1 MKEKNERLTAADQQ
15 WGELVDAIEKD
26 NKELR
31 VKNSIVQKQNEEC
44 LAVIRALNETRF
56 NLEKDLMESLA
67 ILESPETENGLE
79 GKKKDE
85 SANLIEPST
94 KEDKREI
101 LVKRKTR

>member
-1 MKEKNERLTAADQQ
+1 
-15 WGELVDAIEKD
+15 
-26 NKELR
+26 
-31 VKNSIVQKQNEEC
+31 
-44 LAVIRALNETRF
+44 
-56 NLEKDLMESLA
+56 MESLA